1 MKIIDLL
8 NKIAN
13 GEEVPKKIKINN
25 FIYEY
30 RDYMYCTE
38 KANYQDIED
47 YLFGKWNFNILNNEV
62 EILEEE
68 KKIPEKLSTWYSV
81 EVKQSDEEN
90 IEYANYNFETMYK
103 KINEIIDYL
112 KSKGDE

>member
-13 GEEVPKKIKINN
+13 GEEVPKRIKINN

-30 RDYMYCTE
+30 RGYMYCTE

-47 YLFGKWNFNILNNEV
+47 YLFGKWNFNILNDTV
-62 EILEEE
+62 EILEEQ
-68 KKIPEKLSTWYSV
+68 KKIPEKLPKWATTREDKEYT
-81 EVKQSDEEN
+81 KQEEH
-90 IEYANYNFETMYK
+90 ILVVSQ

-112 KSKGDE
+112 ESKGE

>member
-1 MKIIDLL
+1 MRIIDLL

-25 FIYEY
+25 IIYEY
-30 RDYMYCTE
+30 RGYMYCTE

-47 YLFGKWNFNILNNEV
+47 YLFGKWNFNILNDTI

-68 KKIPEKLSTWYSV
+68 NKIEKIDLGILNDQ
-81 EVKQSDEEN
+81 KQKNKVFKE
-90 IEYANYNFETMYK
+90 
-103 KINEIIDYL
+103 KINLLIDEINKL
-112 KSKGDE
+112 KEDK